1 MKQYFSSDFNCLPS
15 NFKLLDSFSFFPL
28 HQCVFLFC
36 KAPIPVGGA
45 PMWKEFYSVLK
56 ELFSESSCMPREFS
70 IFTVKHN
77 EIFFYNEK
85 VGKYIWCFGPQKRVI
100 YFFEALEILSSFR
113 SALQGNSTPN
123 LSLTVTMPLDAKC
136 WHAEIYD
143 CNFS

>member
-1 MKQYFSSDFNCLPS
+1 MKQYFSSDFNFLPS
-15 NFKLLDSFSFFPL
+15 NYKLLDYFSFFPL
-28 HQCVFLFC
+28 HRCVFLFC

-56 ELFSESSCMPREFS
+56 ELFSESSSMPREFS

-77 EIFFYNEK
+77 EIFFAMK
-85 VGKYIWCFGPQKRVI
+85 KYANIFGVLVLKRGLSVSSKPLKYSLPFGLLYKGTVHPI
-100 YFFEALEILSSFR
+100 LAL
-113 SALQGNSTPN
+113 P
-123 LSLTVTMPLDAKC
+123 VTMPLDAKC